1 MSIVETPCGQLR
13 GVQGQVFS
21 FKGIPYANPT
31 RFRPPGPVA
40 PWLGVRDAIE
50 YGPAAPHPAD
60 PTLLEMFHQPRPPM
74 SEQGC
79 LTLNVWTSA
88 LSGRRPVM
96 VWIHGGGFTT
106 GTGRDTLFDGS
117 HLALRQDVVVVTINY
132 RLGPLGFLHLEDVL
146 GAEYADSGNLGILDQ
161 VAALG
166 WVRDSITAFGGDP
179 DNVTIFGQSAG
190 ALSVATLLAVPSAR
204 GLFHKVIS
212 QSGNGDFVKTPD
224 EATEMTRLLSKT
236 LCVEVEHLAE
246 VTAMD
251 LIDGIDRAG
260 ARLREQGDTL
270 GLLFAP
276 VIETPSLPRS
286 GLSAIEAGEALDI
299 SILAG
304 WTTDEACIWRIGG
317 LDVPFAQAEFID
329 GLAEL
334 AGQQDVVADRR
345 AAGDDPW
352 EIGAALTTQFH
363 FVDPTKRLI
372 AAQSRFAPCWSY
384 EFTWA
389 SPTHG
394 GVLGAAHTI
403 DLPFTFDNLDAP
415 GVRHFTG
422 DDAPQ
427 SLADDLSARWAAFA
441 RTGQPGSGW
450 TAGHHVFG

>member
-166 WVRDSITAFGGDP
+166 WVRTQSRPSA
-179 DNVTIFGQSAG
+179 VTRTTSPFLASPPEP
-190 ALSVATLLAVPSAR
+190 LSVATLLAVPSAR

-384 EFTWA
+384 EI
-389 SPTHG
+389 H
-394 GVLGAAHTI
+394 L
-403 DLPFTFDNLDAP
+403 
-415 GVRHFTG
+415 GVRRHMVACW
-422 DDAPQ
+422 APPTPLTFP
-427 SLADDLSARWAAFA
+427 SPSTTLMR
-441 RTGQPGSGW
+441 PE
-450 TAGHHVFG
+450 